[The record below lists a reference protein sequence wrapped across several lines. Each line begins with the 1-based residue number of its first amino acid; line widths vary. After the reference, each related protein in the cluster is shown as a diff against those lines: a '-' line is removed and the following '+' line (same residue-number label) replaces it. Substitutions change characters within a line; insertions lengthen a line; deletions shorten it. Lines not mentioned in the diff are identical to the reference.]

1 MYSRSVGPSP
11 PAYHPPIPQRSGDD
25 LSKTEREVWRIYKN
39 IESNTPGIRTVREAT
54 SLIDIII
61 SKRTNLLLQL
71 PSSTENLPEQITTI
85 YLKLWEELFQKRDE
99 LLLRLKRP
107 LTPDA

>member
-1 MYSRSVGPSP
+1 MYSRSVGLAP

-25 LSKTEREVWRIYKN
+25 LSRTEREVWRIYKN
-39 IESNTPGIRTVREAT
+39 IESNIPDIRTVTEAT

-61 SKRTNLLLQL
+61 SKRTNLSLS
-71 PSSTENLPEQITTI
+71 PENLPEQIETI
-85 YLKLWEELFQKRDE
+85 YIDLWKELFRKRDE

>member
-1 MYSRSVGPSP
+1 MLLSTIRHQPFTP
-11 PAYHPPIPQRSGDD
+11 QQQRSGDD

-39 IESNTPGIRTVREAT
+39 IESNIPDIRTVTEAT

-61 SKRTNLLLQL
+61 SKRTNLSLS
-71 PSSTENLPEQITTI
+71 PENLPEQIETI
-85 YLKLWEELFQKRDE
+85 YINLWKELFRKRDE

>member
-1 MYSRSVGPSP
+1 MYSRSVGLAPNLTHTP
-11 PAYHPPIPQRSGDD
+11 TPQRTGDD

-39 IESNTPGIRTVREAT
+39 IESNIPGIRTVTEAT

-61 SKRTNLLLQL
+61 SMRTNLSLS
-71 PSSTENLPEQITTI
+71 PEDLPEQITTI
-85 YLKLWEELFQKRDE
+85 YKNLWEALFRKRDE
-99 LLLRLKRP
+99 LLSRLKRP

>member
-1 MYSRSVGPSP
+1 VP
-11 PAYHPPIPQRSGDD
+11 
-25 LSKTEREVWRIYKN
+25 
-39 IESNTPGIRTVREAT
+39 EAT

-61 SKRTNLLLQL
+61 SKRTNLLLQI